1 MKLYNPTG
9 LSTIDIDVSKEINRG
24 GEGTIYQH
32 PTAVDEVIKVYHTN
46 GNLSTK
52 VLTELMQLP
61 NNFIKPIELF
71 YDKSGKLKGLSMKY
85 LDTKSLSLLSNI
97 FSKASAQKGGF
108 TDDVRKAICLN
119 LSRSL
124 IAAHTV
130 GVIIGD
136 LNPYNIFC
144 STKGEVF
151 FIDVDSFQTL
161 SRPHSGV
168 MLPDIRDW
176 LSQSIDEKSDYFA
189 LSILM
194 FNLMTHVHPYKG
206 VHKTIKTI
214 EERII
219 KRRSLLSGDKDLII
233 PSFYESFGEPKVTA
247 QFYHIFQEDQRFVP
261 TIAGGTYTQ
270 LFIPKGPIGI
280 ASIKEGELVIKA
292 IAIEV
297 EDFNC
302 TDNYFYIRKDTDQ
315 FTIYTCRTQG
325 SCTPLQTHQD
335 QACLLGNKN
344 VVMVRYGRLY
354 NVTSGIEELVY
365 NFIEPLNSSM
375 HCSNGQCVYF
385 DGNTDTYSLL
395 HIDEILNG
403 THIAI
408 DKGIIY
414 TKSVTIQ
421 NGVTQAISGQKW
433 ILDISSGVMITLR
446 SPYTPLDVYMS
457 LSGKY
462 GVLETKDI
470 QRVEHHLF
478 SVSGMTITR
487 GPMLDGMQLFAEKG
501 DYLYIP
507 ANGAMDVYRKLDLM
521 KVATIACKY
530 VNEQSVLKSCNAGIL
545 CLTGDTLYLFNK
557 A

>member
-1 MKLYNPTG
+1 MKLYDNAGNPC
-9 LSTIDIDVSKEINRG
+9 IDIDTSKEINRG
-24 GEGTIYQH
+24 GEGTIYAH
-32 PTAVDEVIKVYHTN
+32 PTRIDEVVKVYHTN
-46 GNLSTK
+46 GNLSTST
-52 VLTELMQLP
+52 LTELMQLP
-61 NNFIKPIELF
+61 TNFIKPLELF
-71 YDKSGKLKGLSMKY
+71 YDKSKRLKALSMKY

-108 TDDVRKAICLN
+108 TSTVRLLICRN
-119 LSRSL
+119 LATAL
-124 IAAHTV
+124 VEAHRV

-144 STKGEVF
+144 SSNGEVF

-161 SRPHSGV
+161 SRKHSGV

-214 EERII
+214 EERVI
-219 KRRSLLSGDKDLII
+219 RRISLLSGDKDLII
-233 PSFYESFGEPKVTA
+233 PSFYEPFGEPKVA
-247 QFYHIFQEDQRFVP
+247 DQFYHIFQKDQRVIP
-261 TIAGGTYTQ
+261 IVSGGTYTQ
-270 LFIPKGPIGI
+270 SFVPKGPIGV
-280 ASIKEGELVIKA
+280 ATIKEGDLAIKT
-292 IAIEV
+292 IAIGV

-302 TDNYFYIRKDTDQ
+302 TDNYFYIRKNTDQ
-315 FTIYTCRTQG
+315 FTICTCRTQG
-325 SCTPLQTHQD
+325 TYSPTTQHIAQ
-335 QACLLGNKN
+335 QVLLGNKN
-344 VVMVRYGRLY
+344 VVIVQYGRLH
-354 NVTSGIEELVY
+354 NVINGDELIH
-365 NFIEPLNSSM
+365 NFIEPFNSSM
-375 HCSNGQCVYF
+375 YCNNGQCIYF
-385 DGNTDTYSLL
+385 DGSTDTYSLL

-414 TKSVTIQ
+414 TKSVTVQ
-421 NGVTQAISGQKW
+421 QGVTQAISGQKW

-446 SPYTPLDVYMS
+446 SPYIPLDVYMS
-457 LSGKY
+457 PSGKY
-462 GVLETKDI
+462 GVLETKDTQGI
-470 QRVEHHLF
+470 EHHLF

-487 GPMLDGMQLFAEKG
+487 GSKLDGMQLFAEKG

-507 ANGAMDVYRKLDLM
+507 TNGAMDVYRKLDLM

-530 VNEQSVLKSCNAGIL
+530 VNEQSVLKTCNAGIL

>member
-32 PTAVDEVIKVYHTN
+32 PSRVDEVIKVYHAN

-61 NNFIKPIELF
+61 DNFIKPMELF

-85 LDTKSLSLLSNI
+85 LDTKALSLLSNI

-108 TDDVRKAICLN
+108 TDKV
-119 LSRSL
+119 RSL
-124 IAAHTV
+124 ICENLAISLVEAHKV
-130 GVIIGD
+130 GVIVGD

-144 STKGEVF
+144 SPKGEVF
-151 FIDVDSFQTL
+151 FIDVDSFQTS
-161 SRPHSGV
+161 SRKHSGT

-176 LSQSIDEKSDYFA
+176 LSSVIDEKSDYFA

-206 VHKTIKTI
+206 VHKSIKTI
-214 EERII
+214 EERVIRKI
-219 KRRSLLSGDKDLII
+219 SILSGDKDLII
-233 PSFYESFGEPKVTA
+233 PSFYEPFAEVNTGG
-247 QFYHIFQEDQRFVP
+247 QFYNIFQKGYRIIPSVNG
-261 TIAGGTYTQ
+261 ATYTQ
-270 LFIPKGPIGI
+270 SFVSKGPIGV
-280 ASIKEGELVIKA
+280 ASIQQGDLIIKT
-292 IAIEV
+292 ISLDV

-315 FTIYTCRTQG
+315 FTIYTCKTQG
-325 SCTPLQTHQD
+325 SYAPLQTHQG

-344 VVMVRYGRLY
+344 VVMVNYGRLY
-354 NVTSGIEELVY
+354 NVTGLMELVY

-375 HCSNGQCVYF
+375 YYNNGQCVYF

-408 DKGIIY
+408 DKGVIY
-414 TKSVTIQ
+414 TKSVTVQ
-421 NGVTQAISGQKW
+421 QGVTQAISGQKW
-433 ILDISSGVMITLR
+433 ILDIASGVMITLR

-457 LSGKY
+457 PSGKY
-462 GVLETKDI
+462 GVLETKDTQGI
-470 QRVEHHLF
+470 KHQLF
-478 SVSGMTITR
+478 SVSGMSMTG

-507 ANGAMDVYRKLDLM
+507 TNGAMDVYRKLDLM
-521 KVATIACKY
+521 KVATIACRY

-545 CLTGDTLYLFNK
+545 CLTGDTLHLFNK

>member
-1 MKLYNPTG
+1 MKLYDNAGNPC
-9 LSTIDIDVSKEINRG
+9 IDIDTSKEINRG
-24 GEGTIYQH
+24 GEGTIYAH
-32 PTAVDEVIKVYHTN
+32 PTRIDEVVKVYHTN
-46 GNLSTK
+46 GNLSTST
-52 VLTELMQLP
+52 LTELMQLP
-61 NNFIKPIELF
+61 TNFIKPLELF
-71 YDKSGKLKGLSMKY
+71 YDKSKRLKALSMKY

-108 TDDVRKAICLN
+108 TSTVRLLICRN
-119 LSRSL
+119 LATAL
-124 IAAHTV
+124 VEAHRV

-144 STKGEVF
+144 SSNGEVF

-161 SRPHSGV
+161 SRKHSGV

-214 EERII
+214 EERVI
-219 KRRSLLSGDKDLII
+219 RRISLLSGDKDLII
-233 PSFYESFGEPKVTA
+233 PSFYEPFGEPKVA
-247 QFYHIFQEDQRFVP
+247 DQFYHIFQKDQRVIP
-261 TIAGGTYTQ
+261 IVSGGTYTQ
-270 LFIPKGPIGI
+270 SFVPKGPIGV
-280 ASIKEGELVIKA
+280 ATIKEGDLAIKT
-292 IAIEV
+292 IAIGV

-302 TDNYFYIRKDTDQ
+302 TDNYFYIRKNTDQ
-315 FTIYTCRTQG
+315 FTICTCRTQG
-325 SCTPLQTHQD
+325 TYSPTTQHIAQ
-335 QACLLGNKN
+335 QVLLGNKN
-344 VVMVRYGRLY
+344 VVIVQYGRLH
-354 NVTSGIEELVY
+354 NVINGDELIH
-365 NFIEPLNSSM
+365 NFIEPFNSSM
-375 HCSNGQCVYF
+375 YYNNGQCIYF
-385 DGNTDTYSLL
+385 DGSTDTYSLL

-414 TKSVTIQ
+414 TKSVTVQ
-421 NGVTQAISGQKW
+421 QGVTQAISGQKW

-446 SPYTPLDVYMS
+446 SPYIPLDVYMS
-457 LSGKY
+457 PSGKY
-462 GVLETKDI
+462 GVLETKDTQGI
-470 QRVEHHLF
+470 EHHLF

-487 GPMLDGMQLFAEKG
+487 GSKLDGMQLFAEKG

-507 ANGAMDVYRKLDLM
+507 TNGAMDVYRKLDLM

-530 VNEQSVLKSCNAGIL
+530 VNEQSVLKTCNAGIL